1 MKAEKLS
8 RFTYFRWVN
17 FYWATLLDILHVCQ
31 QSTQSSYLSLISNYI
46 RGEKNCHV
54 EKLQLSIQNLNNL
67 WSFIDVSAVFV
78 LNLGRQKSGRRK
90 SVWRKND
97 KYEVCVDTLLSQILS
112 KSLFSDVNRIFEG
125 IENLSSFI
133 VSKAKLYQSNAQESK
148 QESCEVTFY
157 VGGIYFISHH
167 IF

>member
-1 MKAEKLS
+1 METFRDFLKFINYFGNVVRCKIWRRDEFKHIKHFREMTARDPQKKVFNQIWKMKAEKLS

-78 LNLGRQKSGRRK
+78 LNLGRQKSGQRK

-97 KYEVCVDTLLSQILS
+97 KYEVCVDTLLS
-112 KSLFSDVNRIFEG
+112 
-125 IENLSSFI
+125 
-133 VSKAKLYQSNAQESK
+133 
-148 QESCEVTFY
+148 
-157 VGGIYFISHH
+157 
-167 IF
+167 